1 MQILTAPHPMLALEC
16 RRDFTVTFD
25 QIQEMF
31 ALMREHNGM
40 GLAAP
45 QVGIDARLFV
55 TDWNQVFVNPEIVEH
70 SESVSFMR
78 EGCLSMPGEFWTL
91 GRWKWIKLSSRERF
105 EGIQARCIQHEL
117 DHLDGVMFGGNV
129 RGDGSDP

>member
-1 MQILTAPHPMLALEC
+1 MQILLAPHPMLALEC
-16 RRDFTVTFD
+16 RRDFNVTVE

-31 ALMREHNGM
+31 ALMRGHNGV

-55 TDWNQVFVNPEIVEH
+55 TDWGQVFVNPEIIDH
-70 SESVSFMR
+70 SETLVFGQ
-78 EGCLSMPGEFWTL
+78 EGCLSMPGEFWNL
-91 GRWKWIKLSSRERF
+91 GRWKHIRLASGEVF
-105 EGIQARCIQHEL
+105 TGIQARCIQHEI